1 MPAQQNN
8 AAPSLQTMIHTAF
21 GGLNLSAGP
30 TAIGDNEFLGLQNL
44 MPYANGNLAV
54 VPSPLLL
61 SAPPTGKSIHA
72 LWCQTLATVPYII
85 VQMTDGSLYFYK
97 QSTNVWTLI
106 VTGTTVNGLSVTK
119 FQGSDASGNPE
130 AVLFA
135 DTTLGYA
142 SWIAP
147 NTWTII
153 DAAKT
158 GQAICVYSGRVWIA
172 IGQSIVFTSPDGY
185 KDFTLANGGGSFT
198 PTDPSMSTPPIQLL
212 VAQNWLYILGSSIMA
227 LNNVQITQIGNTT
240 NSVTT
245 FFVTLVSSSVGIATP
260 KAAMVYDNT
269 LIVVTNIG
277 VFVYYGLTAQKI
289 SKNMGD
295 NFSGSFYISAATIFG
310 KTVLFLDNGYCF
322 QIEDNRWFNVD
333 FSVLPT
339 WITQDTQVFDGVTG
353 YVASAT
359 GLYQFAADTATAVAC
374 FVHTKLFDAGNAS
387 INKQVTKMGIE
398 FFQNQLVNPLNVAPI
413 VTLRYRADGF
423 INSSRTFT
431 HDNLNGTLN
440 TFIRD
445 TINLIDR
452 YFSMA
457 VYFGAPPGTSIGGF
471 FWQFQD
477 STSWP

>member
-1 MPAQQNN
+1 MPASQAAQN
-8 AAPSLQTMIHTAF
+8 LQTMIHTQF

-30 TAIGDNEFLGLQNL
+30 TAIADSEFLALQNL

-54 VPSPLLL
+54 VPAPSLL

-72 LWCQTLATVPYII
+72 IWCQTLANVPYLLT
-85 VQMTDGSLYFYK
+85 QMTDGSLYSYL
-97 QSTNVWTLI
+97 QSTNTWTLI

-119 FQGSDASGNPE
+119 FQGTDASGNPE

-142 SWIAP
+142 SWTAP
-147 NTWTII
+147 NTWTVI
-153 DAAKT
+153 DATKT

-172 IGQSIVFTSPDGY
+172 IRQEIVFTSPDGY
-185 KDFTLANGGGSFT
+185 KDFTLTNGAGFFT

-227 LNNVQITQIGNTT
+227 LNNVQITQVGNTT

-245 FFVTLVSSSVGIATP
+245 FFVTLVSSSVGITTP

-277 VFVYYGLTAQKI
+277 VYVYYGLTERKI
-289 SKNMGD
+289 SQNMGD
-295 NFSGSFYISAATIFG
+295 NFSGSFTISACTIFG

-333 FSVLPT
+333 FALVPT
-339 WITQDTQVFDGVTG
+339 WISQDTQIFGGVSG
-353 YVASAT
+353 YVATAA
-359 GLYQFAADTATAVAC
+359 GLFQFADNFTLATPC

-387 INKQVTKMGIE
+387 INKQVTKMGFE
-398 FFQNQLVNPLNVAPI
+398 FFQNELLNPPNVSPVVSIA
-413 VTLRYRADGF
+413 YQADGF
-423 INSSRTFT
+423 LTSSAKFT
-431 HDNLNGTLN
+431 HNNMNGTKN
-440 TFIRD
+440 TFVRD

-452 YFSMA
+452 YFSMGIT
-457 VYFGAPPGTSIGGF
+457 FTAPAGTSISAF
-471 FWQFQD
+471 FWQFQG